1 MKEQNKI
8 LKYINDY
15 LKITSGLDR
24 LFFFTLIFM
33 LLTHIAT
40 CLWIVVAAMNSQGQ
54 SHEINRMEGTWLEPW
69 YEVYGNDE
77 NGIYAISFYWCI
89 TTITTVGYGDI
100 SATNTTEMWF
110 CSLMMIIGVVS
121 FSFANGTLTSII

>member
-40 CLWIVVAAMNSQGQ
+40 CLWIVVAAMNAKGNS
-54 SHEINRMEGTWLEPW
+54 SETNMMEGTWLEPW
-69 YEVYGNDE
+69 YDVYGDDE

-110 CSLMMIIGVVS
+110 CSLMMVIGVVS